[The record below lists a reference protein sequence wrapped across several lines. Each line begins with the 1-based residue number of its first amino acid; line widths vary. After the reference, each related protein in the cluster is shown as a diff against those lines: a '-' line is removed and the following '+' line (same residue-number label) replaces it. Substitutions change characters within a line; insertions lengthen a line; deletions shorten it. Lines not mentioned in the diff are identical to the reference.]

1 MADTKIYLAQ
11 LPNKLLS
18 AAGRKI
24 FLVQLAAKFTFTAGS
39 KAFCRVRQRQ
49 KLLGCKSSG
58 AFKFSAANYLGLAQA
73 AANHFRLSAG
83 KGHFGFAG
91 RQ

>member
-24 FLVQLAAKFTFTAGS
+24 FLVQPAAKFTFTAGS

-58 AFKFSAANYLGLAQA
+58 PFKFLAVLL
-73 AANHFRLSAG
+73 NFRQQTTWA
-83 KGHFGFAG
+83 
-91 RQ
+91 